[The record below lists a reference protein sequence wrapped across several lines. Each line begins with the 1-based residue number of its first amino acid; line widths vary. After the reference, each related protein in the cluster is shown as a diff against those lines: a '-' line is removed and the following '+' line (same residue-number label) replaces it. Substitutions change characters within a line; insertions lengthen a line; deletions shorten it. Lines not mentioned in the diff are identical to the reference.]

1 MNTWVRLL
9 RAHASTTRAMNAD
22 LLNEHGLTINDFE
35 ALLHLSRADGRR
47 MRRVDLAEG
56 LLLTASG
63 VTRLLDGLEAAGY
76 VERAACDSDRRVVYA
91 VITDK
96 GREKLEAAS
105 QSHVVGVSSLLQ
117 ERFDE
122 DELAQLADL
131 LARLDGDDSPVD
143 EDCGT

>member
-117 ERFDE
+117 ERFDD